1 LNGSLNLKL
10 KNKKKNIKINRI
22 HIEEDTARSIYYK
35 KNNSVHLDFNRA
47 GMPLLEIV
55 TTPSISNRKE
65 AIEFLKTIKKVTTSL
80 NMSNGNMNEGKIRT
94 DVNVSIKKIS
104 NKHLGTKVEIKNIN
118 SIKSINQ
125 SIKYEINRQ
134 KKIITNNKQIKQETR
149 FWDQFK

>member
-1 LNGSLNLKL
+1 
-10 KNKKKNIKINRI
+10 
-22 HIEEDTARSIYYK
+22 
-35 KNNSVHLDFNRA
+35 
-47 GMPLLEIV
+47 
-55 TTPSISNRKE
+55 
-65 AIEFLKTIKKVTTSL
+65 
-80 NMSNGNMNEGKIRT
+80 MSNGNMNEGKIRT

-104 NKHLGTKVEIKNIN
+104 YKHLGTKVEIKNIN